1 MINRGIPTTWP
12 DSVLSATRGFRQ
24 GHLLQSPPLI
34 YVGTAAN
41 AVWELTRATGD
52 VALEE
57 EVFELD
63 TLDRA
68 PYGLITTQTCDIN
81 EAKPKHPWI
90 HVAPVDRLAEGD
102 FAAMVAQQRV
112 SYLVPLAPPTLDGL
126 WVVDLRL
133 EVPVEKGW
141 LVGRQPIES
150 YATEADYEVLA
161 QRLGAKRDRPALADS
176 LVSGVYKPLTAWLEK
191 HAGRDASADVKEI
204 RVRIGGTRLAPYA
217 ANFVFIK
224 DVEWTKGETSAW
236 EGWWDGARPVAAS
249 HGIDLLSNEYQTF
262 ESMSARQ
269 YLDSI
274 PINLSYL
281 SG

>member
-1 MINRGIPTTWP
+1 M
-12 DSVLSATRGFRQ
+12 
-24 GHLLQSPPLI
+24 
-34 YVGTAAN
+34 GTAAN
-41 AVWELTRATGD
+41 AVWELTRETGD

-81 EAKPKHPWI
+81 ETTPKHPWI
-90 HVAPVDRLAEGD
+90 HVAPVYRLEEGNL
-102 FAAMVAQQRV
+102 AAMVVQQRV

-133 EVPVEKGW
+133 EVPVEKSW

-150 YATEADYEVLA
+150 YAAEAGYEVLA
-161 QRLGAKRDRPALADS
+161 QRLGAKRDRPALANT
-176 LVSGVYKPLTAWLEK
+176 LVLGVYEPLKTWLGK
-191 HAGRDASADVKEI
+191 RAGREASAGVKEI
-204 RVRIGGTRLAPYA
+204 RLRVGGTRLVPYA
-217 ANFVFIK
+217 ANLVFIK
-224 DVEWTKGETSAW
+224 DIGWTNDETSAW
-236 EGWWDGARPVAAS
+236 DGWWDDTHPVAAG